1 MSLHTFN
8 HFNFLKLQLQ
18 TMFVYVIVGVM
29 FDVHK
34 CDSMNIIVINKSSG
48 KNAHLGYGDPLIGF
62 CPYFLQDQKSE
73 GSPSFFTLLTFS
85 PILTV
90 TTVFST
96 IFLRHAQHI

>member
-1 MSLHTFN
+1 MLVSVSCLISIHVI
-8 HFNFLKLQLQ
+8 QL
-18 TMFVYVIVGVM
+18 
-29 FDVHK
+29 
-34 CDSMNIIVINKSSG
+34 MNIIMIIISSG
-48 KNAHLGYGDPLIGF
+48 KNAHLGYGEPLIGF